1 MTPTAH
7 SFARASHF
15 ARRLVTALEIALVA
29 ALATA
34 PIGAHHSYAG
44 FDREPTVF
52 VAQVE
57 SLTIENPHTLIKL
70 KGTDGQR
77 YLVVYLAAT
86 ALGRVFPG
94 GVAELASRIHVG
106 ESITVSGRL
115 KRGAD
120 IIEVAGVQMDDAKGL
135 PIGRGNRPPLVK
147 PESAVRP

>member
-1 MTPTAH
+1 M
-7 SFARASHF
+7 SH
-15 ARRLVTALEIALVA
+15 TSPSEALVSLFAAILIA
-29 ALATA
+29 ALAA
-34 PIGAHHSYAG
+34 VPIGAHHSYAG
-44 FDREPTVF
+44 FEQEHTVF
-52 VAQVE
+52 IAQVE

-70 KGTDGQR
+70 KGADGQR

-120 IIEVAGVQMDDAKGL
+120 ITEVAAVQMDDAKGL
-135 PIGRGNRPPLVK
+135 PIGRGNRPALLK
-147 PESAVRP
+147 P